1 MDLRHTPISPW
12 LRRPQHRPR
21 ADVRLVCLPHA
32 GGSASSLRPW
42 QYLLPPGIEALT
54 VQYPGR
60 EDRFGDPMV
69 DTMSEVVDAVV
80 DALDPLLDRPYAL
93 LGHSMGSAVAYEV
106 AVEARRR
113 AIPAPVRL
121 FASGR
126 PAPLHVRPGDVHLR
140 DDEHLAADLTRLG
153 GTPPEVLADEEL
165 RTAVLRY
172 VRNDYRLIETYRP
185 TRAEPLDMPVH
196 VFVGAQDPECSEEAA
211 ATWRTTT
218 TGEVT
223 TEVFPGG
230 HFFLAQQRRP
240 VAAAVARA
248 LGHAP
253 TETAPTWPSTP

>member
-1 MDLRHTPISPW
+1 MDPQHPPLSPW
-12 LRRPQHRPR
+12 LRRPRRRPQ
-21 ADVRLVCLPHA
+21 ADVRLICLPHA

-42 QYLLPPGIEALT
+42 QYLLPSGIEALT

-69 DTMSEVVDAVV
+69 DTMHEVVDAVV
-80 DALDPLLDRPYAL
+80 NALDPLTDRPYAL

-113 AIPAPVRL
+113 SIPAPVRL

-126 PAPLHVRPGDVHLR
+126 PAPHHAHRGDVHLR
-140 DDEHLAADLTRLG
+140 DDAHLAADLTRLG

-172 VRNDYRLIETYRP
+172 VRNDYRLIETYHP
-185 TRAEPLDMPVH
+185 TRAKPLDIPVH
-196 VFVGAQDPECSEEAA
+196 VLIGAQDPECSVEAA
-211 ATWRTTT
+211 ATWETTT
-218 TGEVT
+218 TREVT

-230 HFFLAQQRRP
+230 HFFLAQQRRR
-240 VAAAVARA
+240 VAATIAQA
-248 LGHAP
+248 LGQDP
-253 TETAPTWPSTP
+253 GDTAPTWPSTP